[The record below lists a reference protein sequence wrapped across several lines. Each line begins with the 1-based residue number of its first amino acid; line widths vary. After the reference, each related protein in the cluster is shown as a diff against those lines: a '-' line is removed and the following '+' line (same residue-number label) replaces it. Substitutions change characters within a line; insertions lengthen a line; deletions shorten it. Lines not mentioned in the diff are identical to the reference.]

1 MRAWQRGLEP
11 APCPAAISGSS
22 RETGPFLGLGGEVP
36 TSVNSPLCALRLCA
50 LPQVRIDGDGAAPEV
65 WSRGRGGFRQPTTG
79 RLFGKGAAPVVE
91 QAEKLIQSNP
101 PRLWHPA
108 SPAFLCSALVCS
120 RRGAWSSRRAPALSA
135 TWPRASA
142 AKLEGVEGLGPKGCS
157 ADFRS
162 REQKSRKGQGS
173 GSLAAPPLPGSA
185 QRLEGKVPRD
195 GVRFLR
201 LLAGCLFKESKTVIL
216 SMPRLDKELKP
227 DEMSALQEIGKPIH
241 HFLLGRLV
249 V

>member
-1 MRAWQRGLEP
+1 M
-11 APCPAAISGSS
+11 
-22 RETGPFLGLGGEVP
+22 
-36 TSVNSPLCALRLCA
+36 
-50 LPQVRIDGDGAAPEV
+50 
-65 WSRGRGGFRQPTTG
+65 
-79 RLFGKGAAPVVE
+79 
-91 QAEKLIQSNP
+91 
-101 PRLWHPA
+101 
-108 SPAFLCSALVCS
+108 
-120 RRGAWSSRRAPALSA
+120 
-135 TWPRASA
+135 
-142 AKLEGVEGLGPKGCS
+142 EGVEGLGPKGCS